1 MSTVQEF
8 TLADKQATVAGVTK
22 LINRHLRGTSLRRVE
37 VRFSTQASQPF
48 DPNVA
53 MPQIKGLLR
62 EHGLSA
68 VEVSVRALELAI
80 DDAAGEH
87 RVRLLHKDMT
97 QPAAGGASVGN
108 RFGGRFAGLLSRL
121 VPGRLGRA
129 PQAGQGST
137 QVLAPQPQPVAPQP
151 PAEPAVPQKRAVEL
165 LKQALAVAVREEGP
179 MLGDVAVQSLHI
191 TVRQAGLH
199 QALSPLVARDAA
211 GAGQWAAR
219 LLAEHQIAAGPSLR
233 VAYIYKPPLQGEH
246 TEVVAGSDVEIH
258 LSREA
263 LAPASQPAPRAPSPA
278 VHPAP
283 VPVLDDAVPMP
294 ARWPAPAA
302 ALPQAPKALAEPFLG
317 TIMPMDRV
325 DDRLDDGATI
335 LPRAVLPQAALTVR
349 VLGTT
354 ERNFDAP
361 FELRFDSL
369 PATFDRAA
377 LQRGGFAT
385 RHGAALRVAS
395 QSCPLVIDRDGD
407 GGLVL
412 RAGARPGTTELPMY
426 FRADNQAGVMGTV
439 ALRTR
444 AEVLVVNGPLPLV
457 DPASG
462 ERLHPLVIEIALAGA
477 APLAWARAA

>member
-22 LINRHLRGTSLRRVE
+22 LINRHLRGQPLRRVE
-37 VRFSTQASQPF
+37 VRFSTHAGQPF
-48 DPNVA
+48 DPNAA
-53 MPQIKGLLR
+53 MQQIKGLLR

-87 RVRLLHKDMT
+87 RVRLLHKDEA
-97 QPAAGGASVGN
+97 QPSPAAGSFGSRLGE
-108 RFGGRFAGLLSRL
+108 RTGGRFSGLLARL
-121 VPGRLGRA
+121 VPGRRA
-129 PQAGQGST
+129 SAPMAGHGATQLT
-137 QVLAPQPQPVAPQP
+137 QVPVPQPQPKAPQP

-165 LKQALAVAVREEGP
+165 LKQALAVAVRDEGP
-179 MLGDVAVQSLHI
+179 TLGDVAVQSLRI
-191 TVRQAGLH
+191 TVRLASLH
-199 QALSPLVARDAA
+199 QALSPLVARDAV
-211 GAGQWAAR
+211 GAGQWATR
-219 LLAEHQIAAGPSLR
+219 LLAEHQIAAGPGLR
-233 VAYIYKPPLQGEH
+233 VAYDYKPPQQGEH
-246 TEVVAGSDVEIH
+246 TEVVAGSDVEVH

-263 LAPASQPAPRAPSPA
+263 LAPVPLPQPRHEPAQATLMPVPGVDEGATLMPRA
-278 VHPAP
+278 
-283 VPVLDDAVPMP
+283 
-294 ARWPAPAA
+294 
-302 ALPQAPKALAEPFLG
+302 QA
-317 TIMPMDRV
+317 
-325 DDRLDDGATI
+325 
-335 LPRAVLPQAALTVR
+335 PQAALTVR

-377 LQRGGFAT
+377 LQRGGFAA

-395 QSCPLVIDRDGD
+395 QSCPLVVDRDAD

-412 RAGARPGTTELPMY
+412 RAGARPGTTQLPMY
-426 FRADNQAGVMGTV
+426 FRADNQVGVMGTV
-439 ALRTR
+439 ALRTP

-462 ERLHPLVIEIALAGA
+462 ERLHPLVIELALAGA
-477 APLAWARAA
+477 APLVWAQAA

>member
-8 TLADKQATVAGVTK
+8 TLADKQATVAGITR
-22 LINRHLRGTSLRRVE
+22 LINRHLRGSSLRRVE

-62 EHGLSA
+62 EHGLAA

-87 RVRLLHKDMT
+87 RVRLLHKEMT
-97 QPAAGGASVGN
+97 QPAAGAATVGN
-108 RFGGRFAGLLSRL
+108 RFGGRFEGLLSHL
-121 VPGRLGRA
+121 LPARLGRA

-151 PAEPAVPQKRAVEL
+151 PAEPALPQKRAVEL
-165 LKQALAVAVREEGP
+165 LKQALAVAVRDEGP

-199 QALSPLVARDAA
+199 QALDPLVARDAA
-211 GAGQWAAR
+211 GAGLWAAR
-219 LLAEHQIAAGPSLR
+219 LLAEHRIAAAPGLR
-233 VAYIYKPPLQGEH
+233 VAYTYKPPQQGEH
-246 TEVVAGSDVEIH
+246 TEVVVGSDVEIH

-263 LAPASQPAPRAPSPA
+263 LATVPAPRTVPA
-278 VHPAP
+278 VRPAP
-283 VPVLDDAVPMP
+283 VPTHDDAVPMP
-294 ARWPAPAA
+294 ARWPAQAA
-302 ALPQAPKALAEPFLG
+302 GLPQALADPCLG
-317 TIMPMDRV
+317 TIMPMDCVADSV
-325 DDRLDDGATI
+325 DEGATI
-335 LPRAVLPQAALTVR
+335 MPRTVLPQAALTVR

-354 ERNFDAP
+354 ECNFDTP
-361 FELRFDSL
+361 FELHFDAL
-369 PATFDRAA
+369 PATFDRAT
-377 LQRGGFAT
+377 LQRGGFAA

-395 QSCPLVIDRDGD
+395 QSCPLVIDRDAD

-412 RAGARPGTTELPMY
+412 RASARPGTTELPMY
-426 FRADNQAGVMGTV
+426 FRADNQAGVLGTV
-439 ALRTR
+439 LLRTR

-462 ERLHPLVIEIALAGA
+462 ERLHPLVIALALAGA
-477 APLAWARAA
+477 APPARHHRLPPGA